1 MRKDS
6 FSLTRAR
13 GSSTSSIE
21 TMDRSAAL
29 QPLDE
34 AAEPTRRLVEHPAGT
49 EPEQAIQ
56 QVAAAVDRSL
66 REALRTDG
74 SAAEHDRLAAPSP
87 DAMAL
92 YQVVQSLR
100 ARDRISI
107 ETAGSVHELGAAA
120 ERARSGAVRPGDGDI
135 ARRAVERL
143 RADLTTEAAPPA
155 AADAADAAPAAPIA
169 GGPGDGAGG
178 DVAGG
183 HASDPAGEERPPTR
197 RPPVVRGGGR
207 WVAWV
212 GATLAVLFMIG
223 LAWALAGG
231 GNEDYDAGIA
241 AFRAARWD
249 SAAAAFERVLADRP
263 VDVTSM
269 LYLSRAYRRLGR
281 MEEAAGLLREAARV
295 ASEDADVRRELGHL
309 FMDLGQPGPAA
320 QQYER
325 AVQADPESAA
335 SWAGLI
341 RALRSAGDPRAERVL
356 DEAPPDVRESLGAP
370 GR

>member
-1 MRKDS
+1 
-6 FSLTRAR
+6 
-13 GSSTSSIE
+13 
-21 TMDRSAAL
+21 MDRSAAL

-34 AAEPTRRLVEHPAGT
+34 AAEPIRRLVEHPAGT
-49 EPEQAIQ
+49 ELEQAIQ
-56 QVAAAVDRSL
+56 EVAAAVDRSL
-66 REALRTDG
+66 REALRTDA
-74 SAAEHDRLAAPSP
+74 SAADHDRLAAPSP
-87 DAMAL
+87 DAMASH
-92 YQVVQSLR
+92 QVVQSLR

-143 RADLTTEAAPPA
+143 RADLTAEAAPPA
-155 AADAADAAPAAPIA
+155 AASAAPIA
-169 GGPGDGAGG
+169 GGPGEGAGAGVTVG
-178 DVAGG
+178 DAPGPAAG
-183 HASDPAGEERPPTR
+183 ERPPTR

-231 GNEDYDAGIA
+231 GDEDYDAGIA

-281 MEEAAGLLREAARV
+281 MEEAAGVLREAARV
-295 ASEDADVRRELGHL
+295 APEDADVRRELGHL

-341 RALRSAGDPRAERVL
+341 RSLRSAGDPRSERVL
-356 DEAPPDVRESLGAP
+356 DEAPPDVRESLGAQAW
-370 GR
+370 